1 MLRSRRG
8 FSLMEVMLSTSIL
21 VGSSIVLIELATIGR
36 KQANSAYDLNTAQ
49 LLCQAK
55 LNEIVAKATSAKP
68 VQEEEL
74 ENDPGWFYSIEIE
87 PARHRRLVSVKVT
100 VSQEADDSRK
110 PASFTLVR
118 WMPDSILES
127 ADGMPSNGTRATSTE
142 PRSMSTESD
151 SSASDSSSQRR
162 PTPPRNGAT
171 EGTTT
176 NPRRP
181 SRREDV
187 P

>member
-1 MLRSRRG
+1 MHRSRRG

-21 VGSSIVLIELATIGR
+21 LGSSIVLIELATIGR

-55 LNEIVAKATSAKP
+55 LNEVIAGTIP
-68 VQEEEL
+68 VKSIQEEEL
-74 ENDPGWFYSIEIE
+74 EDNPGWMYSIEIE

-100 VSQEADDSRK
+100 ISQETDESRK
-110 PASFTLVR
+110 ATSFTLVR

-127 ADGMPSNGTRATSTE
+127 SDNMTPKGSRGSSDETSTNS
-142 PRSMSTESD
+142 RG
-151 SSASDSSSQRR
+151 A
-162 PTPPRNGAT
+162 AT
-171 EGTTT
+171 ETP
-176 NPRRP
+176 NSNSRRS
-181 SRREDV
+181 SRREES